1 MSCDNHGATIK
12 VADLDSSIGTEALKI
27 IPFPEPGLWY
37 IGFQLDCRNTT
48 TGDLISCPES
58 SVSAMVSVDVN
69 IQPCDYRPLQ
79 TGINLILVLLIFIWI
94 SVYYTFLYTQ
104 KSIKVY
110 NIYFLV
116 FYYNIELIFKLVE
129 AMVMDYAQSTTKD
142 PIHFLLAHVLQ
153 DTEDGTVIQQI
164 PMSDIVKPILY
175 CLHLVICVSYQL

>member
-79 TGINLILVLLIFIWI
+79 TGINLILEYV
-94 SVYYTFLYTQ
+94 
-104 KSIKVY
+104 
-110 NIYFLV
+110 NIYLDFS
-116 FYYNIELIFKLVE
+116 I
-129 AMVMDYAQSTTKD
+129 
-142 PIHFLLAHVLQ
+142 
-153 DTEDGTVIQQI
+153 
-164 PMSDIVKPILY
+164 
-175 CLHLVICVSYQL
+175 LHLPIYLEIN

>member
-1 MSCDNHGATIK
+1 MYIRFSSIKKPIVRNRVESYPDWSFCVFPIDVGTFTDPNSHLEKGFYHIITGCLSKGRQPRLVVQSSDGTSKMSCDNHGATIK

-79 TGINLILVLLIFIWI
+79 TGINLILELLIFIWI
-94 SVYYTFLYTQ
+94 SVYYTFLYT
-104 KSIKVY
+104 
-110 NIYFLV
+110 
-116 FYYNIELIFKLVE
+116 
-129 AMVMDYAQSTTKD
+129 
-142 PIHFLLAHVLQ
+142 
-153 DTEDGTVIQQI
+153 
-164 PMSDIVKPILY
+164 
-175 CLHLVICVSYQL
+175 

>member
-94 SVYYTFLYTQ
+94 SVYYTFLYTHLSLWRQ
-104 KSIKVY
+104 WTWIMLSQQQRIL
-110 NIYFLV
+110 F
-116 FYYNIELIFKLVE
+116 IF
-129 AMVMDYAQSTTKD
+129 
-142 PIHFLLAHVLQ
+142 FLLMCSR
-153 DTEDGTVIQQI
+153 I
-164 PMSDIVKPILY
+164 PRMEL
-175 CLHLVICVSYQL
+175 

>member
-79 TGINLILVLLIFIWI
+79 TGINLIFQFGFQYITPSYILRNQLKYIISISLDFIIILNSFLSLWRQWTWIMLSQQQRILFIF
-94 SVYYTFLYTQ
+94 
-104 KSIKVY
+104 
-110 NIYFLV
+110 
-116 FYYNIELIFKLVE
+116 
-129 AMVMDYAQSTTKD
+129 
-142 PIHFLLAHVLQ
+142 FLLMCSR
-153 DTEDGTVIQQI
+153 I
-164 PMSDIVKPILY
+164 PRMEL
-175 CLHLVICVSYQL
+175 